1 MRLDH
6 PIQFGGGIKC
16 DTHKA
21 QSLEMPIEKVLVP
34 PLLTLPLRQHVGAEA
49 EPIVAV
55 GERVLK
61 GQLIAKY
68 QGRISASIHASSS
81 GTVIE
86 IGDRPIP
93 SPSGAEAASIVIETD
108 GVDEWIPHAGI
119 GDDPY
124 ELSPAQ
130 IHEKMLE
137 AGIVGLGG
145 AGFPSAA
152 KMLPGIHHGVKLVI
166 LNAAECEPYIT
177 CDEALIREDARD
189 VIAGLELLRR
199 AAGAIECVIGIE
211 DNMPDA
217 ISALGQVIEEIGE
230 TSIDVVPLL
239 AVYPAGGENQLIKSL
254 TGLEVPAQGLPLDLG
269 IVCYNVGT
277 AVAVYRAMAWGM
289 PLISRIV
296 TITGQAVQQARNLD
310 VMIGT
315 PIDLLIEQCG
325 GYVSD
330 PERLIA
336 GGPMMGF
343 SLPSATLP
351 ITKTINCIIAAAEG
365 EFPPSRAATECIR
378 CGDCVAVCPAQLL
391 PQQLYWYSRD
401 KDYDKAQEY
410 DIFACI
416 ECGCCAYV
424 CPSNIPLVDYY
435 RGAKSKIW
443 SLARERQE
451 ADIAR
456 DRYESREARLAGSN
470 AEEEA
475 EPFVEPGDD
484 KDALKAE
491 IEAAVGRVRTK
502 RAERDSG
509 PEEIGE

>member
-6 PIQFGGGIKC
+6 PMHFGGGIKC
-16 DTHKA
+16 ATHKA
-21 QSLEMPIEKVLVP
+21 QSLELPIERALAP
-34 PLLTLPLRQHVGAEA
+34 PVLTLPLRQHVGAEA
-49 EPIVAV
+49 EPVVAV

-81 GTVIE
+81 GTVVE
-86 IGDRPIP
+86 IGDRSIP
-93 SPSGAEAASIVIETD
+93 SPSGAKAACIVIETD
-108 GVDEWIPHAGI
+108 GEDEWIPHAGI

-145 AGFPSAA
+145 AGFPAAA
-152 KMLPGIHHGVKLVI
+152 KMLPGIHHGVRLVI

-177 CDEALIREDARD
+177 CDEALTREYARD

-199 AAGAIECVIGIE
+199 AVGAIECVIGIE
-211 DNMPDA
+211 NDMPDA
-217 ISALGQVIEEIGE
+217 ISALVQAIEEIGE
-230 TSIDVVPLL
+230 TSIDIVRLP
-239 AVYPAGGENQLIKSL
+239 AIYPAGGENQLIKSL

-269 IVCYNVGT
+269 IVCYSVGT

-296 TITGQAVQQARNLD
+296 TITGKAIQQGRNLE

-315 PIDLLIEQCG
+315 PIDWLIEQCG
-325 GYVSD
+325 GYVED
-330 PERLIA
+330 PERLIL

-343 SLPSATLP
+343 TLPSAALP
-351 ITKTINCIIAAAEG
+351 VTKTTNCIIAAGES
-365 EFPPSRAATECIR
+365 EFPGARAATECIR
-378 CGDCVAVCPAQLL
+378 CGDCVTVCPAKLL

-401 KDYDKAQEY
+401 KNYDGAQEY

-424 CPSNIPLVDYY
+424 CPSHIPLVDYY
-435 RGAKSKIW
+435 RNAKSAIW
-443 SLARERQE
+443 SLARDHQQ
-451 ADIAR
+451 AGVAR
-456 DRYESREARLAGSN
+456 ERYESREARLARQ
-470 AEEEA
+470 
-475 EPFVEPGDD
+475 GDQEGE
-484 KDALKAE
+484 DALVDPDPDTMHE
-491 IEAAVGRVRTK
+491 DIEAAVERVKTK
-502 RAERDSG
+502 RAEREGG
-509 PEEIGE
+509 PKEFGD

>member
-1 MRLDH
+1 
-6 PIQFGGGIKC
+6 
-16 DTHKA
+16 
-21 QSLEMPIEKVLVP
+21 MPIERALAP
-34 PLLTLPLRQHVGAEA
+34 AELTLPLRQHVGAEA
-49 EPIVAV
+49 EPVVTV

-68 QGRISASIHASSS
+68 AGRISGSIHASSS
-81 GTVIE
+81 GTIVA

-93 SPSGAEAASIVIETD
+93 SPSGARAACIVIETD
-108 GVDEWIPHAGI
+108 GEDEWIPHAGI

-177 CDEALIREDARD
+177 CDEALMREYGHD

-199 AAGAIECVIGIE
+199 AVGAIECVIGIE

-217 ISALGQVIEEIGE
+217 IAGLGQAIEELGE
-230 TSIDVVPLL
+230 TSIDVVPLP
-239 AVYPAGGENQLIKSL
+239 AIYPAGGENQLIKSL

-277 AVAVYRAMAWGM
+277 AVATYRAMAWGM

-296 TITGQAVQQARNLD
+296 TITGQAVNQAKNLE
-310 VMIGT
+310 VMVGS
-315 PIDLLIEQCG
+315 PIDGLIEQCG
-325 GYVSD
+325 GYAED
-330 PERLIA
+330 PERLIL

-343 SLPSATLP
+343 SVPSADLP
-351 ITKTINCIIAAAEG
+351 VTKTTNCIIAAGPG
-365 EFPPSRAATECIR
+365 EFPPSRTASECIR
-378 CGDCVAVCPAQLL
+378 CGDCVTVCPAKLL
-391 PQQLYWYSRD
+391 PQQLYTYARD
-401 KDYDKAQEY
+401 KDYDGAQEY

-424 CPSNIPLVDYY
+424 CPSHIPLVDYY
-435 RGAKSKIW
+435 RSAKTAIW
-443 SLARERQE
+443 SLSRDREQAGVARERYE
-451 ADIAR
+451 A
-456 DRYESREARLAGSN
+456 REARLARQGD
-470 AEEEA
+470 EERDNS
-475 EPFVEPGDD
+475 FVDPDPD
-484 KDALKAE
+484 TMQAD
-491 IEAAVGRVRTK
+491 IEAAVERVK
-502 RAERDSG
+502 SKKAERARDQG
-509 PEEIGE
+509 DPGK